1 MSDSTEQRDPRVQT
15 DYRVTLARI
24 AAALGHSFQDVE
36 LLVDALT
43 HSSYRNEKP
52 ATVRSDNERLE
63 FLGDA
68 VLQWVVSTLIWQ
80 SFPNATAG
88 EMTRRRA
95 DLVCEQGLARVAR
108 DIDLGE
114 SLRLG
119 KGEER
124 SGGRLKPRLLSSA
137 LEAAVAAVY
146 LDAGTD
152 AALRV
157 CQNLFSSAIA
167 DDSPGARDYKTR
179 LQELLQSRG
188 QRPPTYETADARGPA
203 HARSYR
209 VVLRV
214 DTEVLGEGE
223 GRSKLEAEQAA
234 AETVLHL
241 LDTPAPPRAPTLPPA
256 AASTAN
262 GTPTLAPPDEKPN
275 NA

>member
-1 MSDSTEQRDPRVQT
+1 MSDNQQQM
-15 DYRVTLARI
+15 LAKI
-24 AAALGHSFQDVE
+24 AAALGHTFKDPD
-36 LLVDALT
+36 LLLDALT
-43 HSSYRNEKP
+43 HSSFRNEKP
-52 ATVRSDNERLE
+52 ASVRSDNERLE

-68 VLQWVVSTLIWQ
+68 VLQWVVSTLIWTH
-80 SFPNATAG
+80 FPNATAG

-108 DIDLGE
+108 DIGLGDG
-114 SLRLG
+114 LRLG

-137 LEAAVAAVY
+137 LEAAIAAVY

-152 AALRV
+152 AAMRV
-157 CQNLFSSAIA
+157 CQSLFASAIG
-167 DDSPGARDYKTR
+167 DESPGARDFKTR

-214 DTEVLGEGE
+214 DDKQLGEGE

-234 AETVLHL
+234 AQQVLHML
-241 LDTPAPPRAPTLPPA
+241 ENNA
-256 AASTAN
+256 AARAIDA
-262 GTPTLAPPDEKPN
+262 LAASAASDVAPSEDAQGK
-275 NA
+275 

>member
-1 MSDSTEQRDPRVQT
+1 MSDIPQQDM
-15 DYRVTLARI
+15 LAKI
-24 AAALGHSFQDVE
+24 AAALGHTFKDTD
-36 LLVDALT
+36 LLLDALT
-43 HSSYRNEKP
+43 HSSFRNEKP
-52 ATVRSDNERLE
+52 ASVRSDNERLE

-68 VLQWVVSTLIWQ
+68 VLQWVVWTH
-80 SFPNATAG
+80 FPNATAG

-108 DIDLGE
+108 DIGLGDG
-114 SLRLG
+114 LRLG

-137 LEAAVAAVY
+137 LEAAIAAVY

-152 AALRV
+152 AAMRV
-157 CQNLFSSAIA
+157 CQSLFASAIG
-167 DDSPGARDYKTR
+167 DESPGARDYKTR

-214 DTEVLGEGE
+214 EDQPLGEGE
-223 GRSKLEAEQAA
+223 GRSKLEAEQSAAQQVLHMLENAA
-234 AETVLHL
+234 AVPLSPNAEAPSET
-241 LDTPAPPRAPTLPPA
+241 
-256 AASTAN
+256 
-262 GTPTLAPPDEKPN
+262 
-275 NA
+275 

>member
-1 MSDSTEQRDPRVQT
+1 MSDYPA
-15 DYRVTLARI
+15 TLARI
-24 AAALGHSFQDVE
+24 AAALGHTFNDVE
-36 LLVDALT
+36 LLIDALT
-43 HSSYRNEKP
+43 HSSFRNEKP
-52 ATVRSDNERLE
+52 AIVRSDNERLE

-68 VLQWVVSTLIWQ
+68 VLQWVVSTLIWT

-95 DLVCEQGLARVAR
+95 DLVCETGLARVAR
-108 DIDLGE
+108 EVGLGE
-114 SLRLG
+114 GMRLG

-152 AALRV
+152 AAMRV
-157 CQNLFSSAIA
+157 CRNLFTSAIA

-188 QRPPTYETADARGPA
+188 QRPPTYETTDARGPA

-209 VVLRV
+209 VVLKV
-214 DTEVLGEGE
+214 ETELLGEGE

-234 AETVLHL
+234 AERVMRL
-241 LDTPAPPRAPTLPPA
+241 LDSA
-256 AASTAN
+256 TA
-262 GTPTLAPPDEKPN
+262 GAGETATAVIATAEPVEEPKPPDL
-275 NA
+275 